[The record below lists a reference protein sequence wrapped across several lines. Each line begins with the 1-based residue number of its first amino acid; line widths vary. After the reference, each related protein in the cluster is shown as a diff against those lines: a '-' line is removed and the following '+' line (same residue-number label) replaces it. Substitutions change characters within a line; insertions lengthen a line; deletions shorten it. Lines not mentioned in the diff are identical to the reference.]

1 MQERE
6 TVMDGSAMP
15 GDVAQQATATS
26 EPRRPRVVIV
36 GAGFGGLS
44 AAMRLAR
51 MCATPQTSQAM
62 RPRSRSQP
70 KSFFL
75 IGFRNRMALAIDWLW
90 CCLIYQRGTRLIT
103 GHDDM

>member
-36 GAGFGGLS
+36 GAGFGGLEWYAEALK
-44 AAMRLAR
+44 AAHAGRV
-51 MCATPQTSQAM
+51 P
-62 RPRSRSQP
+62 
-70 KSFFL
+70 
-75 IGFRNRMALAIDWLW
+75 
-90 CCLIYQRGTRLIT
+90 Y
-103 GHDDM
+103 